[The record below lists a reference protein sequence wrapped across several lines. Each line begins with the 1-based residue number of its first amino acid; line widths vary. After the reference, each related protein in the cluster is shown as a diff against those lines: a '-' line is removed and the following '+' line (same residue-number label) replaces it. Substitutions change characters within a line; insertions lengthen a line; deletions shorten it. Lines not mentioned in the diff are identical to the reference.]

1 MCGRIGLAE
10 LSQMDGSFDIKV
22 DSVAEGFTVFQSMH
36 GIIFYCSSC
45 NVPVGVAKTG
55 PSGLGQFVFCTTEKH
70 AQR

>member
-22 DSVAEGFTVFQSMH
+22 DSVAEGFRVFESMH

-45 NVPVGVAKTG
+45 NVPVE
-55 PSGLGQFVFCTTEKH
+55 P
-70 AQR
+70 